1 MGLCHLGVIITQS
14 NNQIMNDFTPIT
26 QAQYN
31 AMGSGRPSRLY
42 FIVG

>member
-1 MGLCHLGVIITQS
+1 MGLCYLGVIITQP